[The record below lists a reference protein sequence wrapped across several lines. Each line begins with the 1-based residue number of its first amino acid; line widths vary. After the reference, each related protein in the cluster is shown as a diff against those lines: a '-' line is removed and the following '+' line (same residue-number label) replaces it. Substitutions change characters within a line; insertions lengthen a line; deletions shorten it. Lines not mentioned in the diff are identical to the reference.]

1 MSSSSSS
8 SDSSPSSLSS
18 SSSSPFFFF
27 EADEGRVGVRLRD
40 RVEREGVFLFGDDD
54 GDVALLFFDG
64 VVVVIRKRLRR
75 GGGCGF
81 KKKVRRESSGKE
93 KEGKRRRAPRSRAYI
108 LSERFKD
115 ATIISI
121 YIIFQ
126 NLATFYTAGA
136 RISSDPSRASFS
148 PSLSKHPL
156 SLSLAIDFQLSFLST
171 MC

>member
-1 MSSSSSS
+1 VR
-8 SDSSPSSLSS
+8 
-18 SSSSPFFFF
+18 
-27 EADEGRVGVRLRD
+27 RVR
-40 RVEREGVFLFGDDD
+40 ERE
-54 GDVALLFFDG
+54 
-64 VVVVIRKRLRR
+64 RR
-75 GGGCGF
+75 
-81 KKKVRRESSGKE
+81 
-93 KEGKRRRAPRSRAYI
+93 KRRRARLRAYI
-108 LSERFKD
+108 LSERCKD

-148 PSLSKHPL
+148 PSLQTPSL